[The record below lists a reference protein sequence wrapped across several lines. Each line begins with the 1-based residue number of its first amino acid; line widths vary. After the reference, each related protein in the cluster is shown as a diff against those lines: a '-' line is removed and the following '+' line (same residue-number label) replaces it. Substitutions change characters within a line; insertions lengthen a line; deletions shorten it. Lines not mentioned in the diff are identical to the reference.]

1 MISTGSISEGW
12 QPKVVALD
20 LDGTVVQWI
29 DGVGQASKQISP
41 AVIAAVRAA
50 YDAGA
55 AIVLCSGRSAL
66 GMINAAELLGI
77 PDPGDRIWLVV
88 GNGSTVMKWPPLEA
102 VHETTFDARPVVD
115 TILRTHPDAL
125 VAVQERG
132 VGYRLNGHFPPGEL
146 VGEMRVVPIDELLAQ
161 PVDRVIVR
169 DVGASVED
177 FVRLAEGLG
186 LHEIEYVVG
195 FTAWMDI
202 AAAGVTKASGLA
214 YVCQELDVDA
224 ADVLAIGD
232 GRNDVEMLQWAGRGV
247 AMGNA
252 LPEAINAADDVTAA
266 CEEDGVAVELRRWF
280 PPT

>member
-1 MISTGSISEGW
+1 MTSTGAW
-12 QPKVVALD
+12 QPRVVALD

-29 DGVGQASKQISP
+29 DGIGQASKHISP
-41 AVIAAVRAA
+41 AVISAIRAA

-55 AIVLCSGRSAL
+55 VIVLCSGRSAL
-66 GMINAAELLGI
+66 GMINAAQLLGL
-77 PDPGDRIWLVV
+77 PDEGDRVWLVV
-88 GNGSTVMKWPPLEA
+88 GNGSTVMTWPPLEA
-102 VHETTFDARPVVD
+102 VYETTFDARPAVAE
-115 TILRTHPDAL
+115 ILDAHPDAL

-132 VGYRLNGHFPPGEL
+132 VGYRVNGLFPPGEL
-146 VGEMRVVPIDELLAQ
+146 VGEMRVVPLDDLLAH

-169 DVGASVED
+169 DPGASVDD
-177 FVRLAEGLG
+177 FVHVAERLG
-186 LHEIEYVVG
+186 LHDIEYVVG

-214 YVCQELDVDA
+214 YVCRELGVDA

-252 LPEAINAADDVTAA
+252 LPEAIAAADDVTAS
-266 CEEDGVAVELRRWF
+266 CEDDGVAIELRRWF
-280 PPT
+280 E

>member
-1 MISTGSISEGW
+1 MTW

-29 DGVGQASKQISP
+29 DGIGQASKHIAP
-41 AVIAAVRAA
+41 EVTAAVRAA

-55 AIVLCSGRSAL
+55 VIVLCSGRSAL
-66 GMINAAELLGI
+66 GMVHAAQLLGL
-77 PDPGDRIWLVV
+77 PDEGDRIWLVV
-88 GNGSTVMKWPPLEA
+88 GNGSTVMTWPPLEA
-102 VHETTFDARPVVD
+102 VYETTFDARPVVD
-115 TILRTHPDAL
+115 TILESHPEAL
-125 VAVQERG
+125 IAVQERG
-132 VGYRLNGHFPPGEL
+132 VGYRLNDHFPPGEL
-146 VGEMRVVPIDELLAQ
+146 VGEMQIVPLDELLAH

-169 DVGASVED
+169 DPGASVED
-177 FVRLAEGLG
+177 FVRVAERLG
-186 LHEIEYVVG
+186 LHDIEYVVG

-214 YVCQELDVDA
+214 YVCRELGVEA

-252 LPEAINAADDVTAA
+252 LPEAIAAADDVTAS
-266 CEEDGVAVELRRWF
+266 CEDNGVAIELRRWF
-280 PPT
+280 G